1 MSKKISNK
9 IKSIREAEKLSQ
21 PLFSKKINISISTLK
36 KYEGG
41 HNEPGGEAL
50 IKICTAFPHYMW
62 YLMQES
68 MDGAPDGQIAPEE
81 KILRDLSIREREA

>member
-1 MSKKISNK
+1 MSTLLSRK
-9 IKSIREAEKLSQ
+9 IKLIRDAENINQREFSEKCGIVYGTYRNYESEVRQPNLEAVQ
-21 PLFSKKINISISTLK
+21 
-36 KYEGG
+36 
-41 HNEPGGEAL
+41 
-50 IKICTAFPHYMW
+50 KICTAFPHYMW